1 MRNKGAKMIA
11 LVLAILMA
19 ATMIIPLI
27 SLLARAATLVLV
39 PANSINN
46 SIVINNHVSGSQVD
60 LLSPGRI
67 DIEFEAIVNLGSV
80 IPSLGPNPPFTAAQ
94 FDVAPASAWSNS
106 SGTLNIEFKAWE
118 PSASRWLVDISISDI
133 TYVRRPQN
141 DLLRIYVTIPTVS
154 HGNHPVIFDVTI
166 PSRFFQTI
174 PDNGNGN
181 NIPPNNNDP
190 SRFISR
196 ISVESVIAHD
206 RNGRAIRDITR
217 DTEPFSIQITFADL
231 GLINVHRD
239 DFDRNYLNV
248 FLTNPGSLIPLGATR
263 GNLRTLSFRAGDP
276 PRFVATFNNLTYAGS
291 VSHFAELAF
300 LAQYSI
306 LGEQVF
312 GEGAA
317 RFFGIVSDDED
328 DTQPFTPYVILTEH
342 GFGADQVVAGS
353 TFTLNMTFAN
363 TSNDIDLS
371 NIVMVI
377 TPVSTEQQ
385 QSFLSIASATNTY
398 FFESMPARGQ
408 RSQNV
413 DFLVMQGAPA
423 GSQAVS
429 VEFRYEYLVSGSP
442 VRQTFSTTIHIPI
455 IQVDR
460 FAVDPITDF
469 SQWMQLGDEG
479 YVVVSFV
486 NLGRSTILNVS
497 GFILDAE
504 GNQGQ
509 TERHGNLEA
518 GASGNLDFSFSPQQ
532 AGEFTSAIVIQY
544 ENEAGE
550 EMQVETTF
558 SSFVE
563 EPWFPPPPDRD
574 VNMFEPE
581 RTGAPWWRYLLLIAG
596 GLGIGAPLALYI
608 IKRVKAKGNE
618 EFDEDF

>member
-1 MRNKGAKMIA
+1 MRNKGTKMIA
-11 LVLAILMA
+11 LVLAMLMV

-27 SLLARAATLVLV
+27 SLLAIRVRAATISGSGLVVLGGNYIVQGHNSIRFIAVVDMSSAGVIPPNALTAPFNVTTGTAWSSPAGQQFLTIRFLSQV
-39 PANSINN
+39 PATDNWNVSVEIPSIINN
-46 SIVINNHVSGSQVD
+46 SPTSLLTIHGVTFTVGAGNFD
-60 LLSPGRI
+60 L
-67 DIEFEAIVNLGSV
+67 
-80 IPSLGPNPPFTAAQ
+80 T
-94 FDVAPASAWSNS
+94 FDVPIPNHLW
-106 SGTLNIEFKAWE
+106 
-118 PSASRWLVDISISDI
+118 PS
-133 TYVRRPQN
+133 T
-141 DLLRIYVTIPTVS
+141 
-154 HGNHPVIFDVTI
+154 G
-166 PSRFFQTI
+166 
-174 PDNGNGN
+174 GNGSGDN
-181 NIPPNNNDP
+181 NFSPDA
-190 SRFISR
+190 RTSR

-206 RNGRAIRDITR
+206 RNGRAIWDITR

-239 DFDRNYLNV
+239 DFDRDSLNV
-248 FLTNPGSLIPLGATR
+248 FLTNTGSLVPHGATR
-263 GNLRTLSFRAGDP
+263 GTLRILNFRTGDP
-276 PRFVATFNNLTYAGS
+276 PRLTATFNNLTYAGGA
-291 VSHFAELAF
+291 SHFAELGF

-312 GEGAA
+312 GEGTA
-317 RFFGIVSDDED
+317 RFFGVVSDDED
-328 DTQPFTPYVILTEH
+328 DEQPFTPYVILTEH
-342 GFGADQVVAGS
+342 SFGASQIEAGS
-353 TFTLNMTFAN
+353 NFTLNMTFAN
-363 TSNDIDLS
+363 TSNNIDLS

-408 RSQNV
+408 RSQSV

-423 GSQAVS
+423 GSQAVN
-429 VEFRYEYLVSGSP
+429 VEFRYEYLVSGAP
-442 VRQTFSTTIHIPI
+442 VQQTFSTTIHIPV
-455 IQVDR
+455 IQIDR
-460 FAVDPITDF
+460 FAVDPITDY
-469 SQWMQLGDEG
+469 SEWMQLGDEG

-518 GASGNLDFSFSPQQ
+518 GDSGTLDFSFSPQQ
-532 AGEFTSAIVIQY
+532 AGEFTGAIVIQY

-550 EMQVETTF
+550 EMQIETTF
-558 SSFVE
+558 ITFVE
-563 EPWFPPPPDRD
+563 EPWFPPPNDSD
-574 VNMFEPE
+574 ITMFEPE
-581 RTGAPWWRYLLLIAG
+581 QADTPLWRYFLFIIG